1 MPTFPSPTFE
11 EHCEKRDKAESAQ
24 LALQKVNTEEHAD
37 WIVII
42 AFYQALHWVDAY
54 LLSKEGCQPIGHKK
68 RLKAVRRSAA
78 LRPIH
83 GHFNNMYNASLHARY
98 HSWQDYFPEV
108 KVILEKD
115 LDAIVSHI
123 SPLI

>member
-1 MPTFPSPTFE
+1 MQKFPSPTFD

-24 LALQKVNTEEHAD
+24 LVLQKVDIEEHAD

-54 LLSKEGCQPIGHKK
+54 LLSTGQTQPTSHGARKK
-68 RLKAVRRSAA
+68 MVRSDNFLRS
-78 LRPIH
+78 IY
-83 GHFNNMYNASLHARY
+83 GNFEYMYNASMHARY
-98 HSWQDYFPEV
+98 HSWKNLYPEV
-108 KVILEKD
+108 RVILDID
-115 LDAIVSHI
+115 LNTIINHI

>member
-1 MPTFPSPTFE
+1 MQKFPSPTFD

-24 LALQKVNTEEHAD
+24 LVLQKVDIEEHAD

-54 LLSKEGCQPIGHKK
+54 LLSKGQSQPTNHTA
-68 RLKAVRRSAA
+68 RNNVVRNDKFLRS
-78 LRPIH
+78 IY
-83 GHFNNMYNASLHARY
+83 GHFDYMYNASMHARY
-98 HSWQDYFPEV
+98 HSWDDYSSEV
-108 KVILEKD
+108 QEILEID
-115 LDAIVSHI
+115 LYKIISHI